1 MLAVEPGVGRP
12 PELDEATSHKLWHAL
27 SARLASDADR
37 HLAPEEYLAVQ
48 EESGASLRA
57 IWTAA
62 QHWLEVG
69 DVNVYGSQTSKSFDS
84 RPSSTNEPSRM
95 AQG

>member
-27 SARLASDADR
+27 SARLTSDADR
-37 HLAPEEYLAVQ
+37 HLHPEEYLVVQ
-48 EESGASLRA
+48 EETSASLRA

-62 QHWLEVG
+62 QHWLEAG
-69 DVNVYGSQTSKSFDS
+69 DVNAYGSQTSKSFDS
-84 RPSSTNEPSRM
+84 RPSSSNEPTRM